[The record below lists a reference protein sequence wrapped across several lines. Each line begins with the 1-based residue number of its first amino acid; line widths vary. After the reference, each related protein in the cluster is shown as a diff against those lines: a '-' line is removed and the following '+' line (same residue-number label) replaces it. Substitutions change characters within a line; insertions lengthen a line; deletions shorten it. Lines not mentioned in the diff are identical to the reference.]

1 MLFCVDSAP
10 LNKPEKHSNK
20 DNKEEKKNIAGGP
33 IDGPTP
39 G

>member
-20 DNKEEKKNIAGGP
+20 KAKKNIARGP